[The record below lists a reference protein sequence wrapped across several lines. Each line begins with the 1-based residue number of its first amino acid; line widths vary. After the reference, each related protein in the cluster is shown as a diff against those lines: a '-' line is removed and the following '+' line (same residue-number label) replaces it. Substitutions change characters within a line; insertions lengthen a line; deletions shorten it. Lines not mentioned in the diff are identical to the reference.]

1 MVAWHS
7 LPYSALPVVKFHSLV
22 YIETR
27 DYSNCAASII
37 LRTVAPKHHF
47 EIRCPHNPCWE
58 DLVVSAYNNFNLYVS
73 FLGLTSR
80 SESAADWTFEGR
92 HSPDN
97 CGHPRRTAHH
107 RNVSNVHVDST
118 FHRSRHVGPP
128 AILQRSE
135 GHHSQWCHN
144 VAQLWLWNRRDYNGT
159 FNVFTFTMVVTI

>member
-1 MVAWHS
+1 VVAWHS
-7 LPYSALPVVKFHSLV
+7 QAYSALPVVKFHSLV

-47 EIRCPHNPCWE
+47 AIRSHNPCWE
-58 DLVVSAYNNFNLYVS
+58 DLVVSAYNNNLTLYAS
-73 FLGLTSR
+73 FLASR

-97 CGHPRRTAHH
+97 CGCGHPRRTAHH
-107 RNVSNVHVDST
+107 RYASYGYVEVR
-118 FHRSRHVGPP
+118 FHGSRYVGAP

-135 GHHSQWCHN
+135 R
-144 VAQLWLWNRRDYNGT
+144 V
-159 FNVFTFTMVVTI
+159 VVVTLNDATTLHNSACETEDI